1 MGLTRGLE
9 PRTLANYPCQM
20 LLLWKESQGLWEAK
34 ELNLEVGIGVLLF
47 ITGNSFMPVL
57 VINGFIAKDTVG
69 LLLEC
74 SNPTV
79 LEHILFVGLEHS

>member
-1 MGLTRGLE
+1 
-9 PRTLANYPCQM
+9 
-20 LLLWKESQGLWEAK
+20 
-34 ELNLEVGIGVLLF
+34 
-47 ITGNSFMPVL
+47 MPVL
-57 VINGFIAKDTVG
+57 VINGFIAKNTVG